1 MPLEYQMGAVPAPG
15 LSLSLPNSSSE
26 RCDPAGLLSK
36 LRAKALFQNFSVPWA
51 ALSFSTAPW
60 QAATLQQHSL
70 GRHRDG
76 ETEQE
81 FQAARGD
88 L

>member
-15 LSLSLPNSSSE
+15 LSLSLLNSSE

-36 LRAKALFQNFSVPWA
+36 LRAKALFQNSSVPWA

-60 QAATLQQHSL
+60 QAAALQQHSL
-70 GRHRDG
+70 RRHRDG